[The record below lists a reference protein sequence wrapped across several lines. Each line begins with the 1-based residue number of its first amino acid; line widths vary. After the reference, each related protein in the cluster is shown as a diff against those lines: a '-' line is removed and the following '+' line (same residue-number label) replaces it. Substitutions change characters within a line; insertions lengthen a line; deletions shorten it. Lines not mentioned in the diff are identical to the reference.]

1 MSPQGTALPIRL
13 VTFAEQS
20 PKQVMLDLT
29 KEYLDRLHVY
39 IQAGKDS
46 EILKSLEDLYP
57 VDIAEIF
64 DHFKSD
70 EIAYLYKLL
79 DKDIAAEVLVELDE
93 DVRER
98 LLSGLTSREIAT
110 EVIDRIDSD
119 DAADMIADLPE
130 EKIEEIISH
139 IDDDEQA
146 SDLIDLLNYEEGT
159 AGALMA
165 KELVKVNQN
174 WSVATCIREMR
185 KQAEDLEMVYSIY
198 VVDDQD
204 KLMGTLSL
212 KKLLF
217 SAATTRTTIKE
228 LFKPSELLTVYATD
242 SEEKVVQM
250 MQKYDLVALP
260 VIGEG
265 GQLLGR
271 ITIDD
276 AVDVLKE
283 EADKDYQLASGIS
296 EDVESDDSIWT
307 LTRARLPWLLIGM
320 AGGIAGAYVI
330 GAFDIEKNPGMAL
343 FIPLIAAMGGNV
355 GVQSAAIVVQ
365 GLANNSVKPDQ
376 IATRLMKELG
386 VGLFN
391 GIICSLII
399 LLASTILSFGT
410 ALSLTVSIAL
420 LTVITFAAL
429 FGTFIPLV
437 LHKYKIDPALATGP
451 FITTANDIFG
461 LIIYFLVGNFIGGIF

>member
-1 MSPQGTALPIRL
+1 MA
-13 VTFAEQS
+13 TFAQENRNAT
-20 PKQVMLDLT
+20 MLDLT
-29 KEYLDRLHVY
+29 REYLDHLRDQIHV
-39 IQAGKDS
+39 GKDH
-46 EILKSLEDLYP
+46 EIQSALSGLYP

-64 DHFKSD
+64 EELKGD

-79 DKDIAAEVLVELDE
+79 DKDKAADVLVELEE

-119 DAADMIADLPE
+119 DAADMISE
-130 EKIEEIISH
+130 MSTEKIEEIISH
-139 IDDDEQA
+139 IDDDDQA
-146 SDLIDLLNYEEGT
+146 SDLIDLLNYPEGT

-174 WSVATCIREMR
+174 WTVATCIREMR
-185 KQAEDLEMVYSIY
+185 KQAEDLESVYSIY

-204 KLMGTLSL
+204 VLMGTLSL

-217 SAATTRTTIKE
+217 SATTTRTTIKE
-228 LFKPSELLTVYATD
+228 LFNPSELLTVYAD
-242 SEEKVVQM
+242 DPEEKVVKVM
-250 MQKYDLVALP
+250 EKYDLVALP

-283 EADKDYQLASGIS
+283 EAEKDYQLASGIS
-296 EDVESDDSIWT
+296 EDVESDDNIWT

-320 AGGIAGAYVI
+320 AGGITGAYVI

-365 GLANNSVKPDQ
+365 GLANNSVKTDK
-376 IATRLMKELG
+376 IASQLMKELG
-386 VGLFN
+386 VGLLN
-391 GIICSLII
+391 GVICSIII
-399 LLASTILSFGT
+399 LIASTILSFGT

-420 LTVITFAAL
+420 LSVIIFAAV

-451 FITTANDIFG
+451 FVTTANDIIG
-461 LIIYFLVGNFIGGIF
+461 LIIYFLVGSMMGTVL